1 MNVGAVRVLQAQ
13 LRAKGA
19 QPGAVDGRM
28 SAATRAAIARTLAR
42 LDPETESDWHG
53 WPVARQDMLCLQAL
67 CREAGLDAGKLDG
80 WWGPQ
85 TEFACS
91 QLGHLQADGQLPP
104 PWRDSYPVPAN
115 PHGWPLE
122 RQADLIARYGK
133 PGANLVP
140 LELPYPLRLAWD
152 TATQV
157 ARTQCNAVVRDSLH
171 RVLTRVRRHYG
182 LDGIAQLRLD
192 LYGGGFNMRDKRGGT
207 TLSTHAWGIAFDFDP
222 MHNKLQWGRD
232 RAAFASAGYDAWWR
246 AWEAEGWVS
255 LGRTRNYD
263 WMHVQAARV

>member
-157 ARTQCNAVVRDSLH
+157 ARWPSAASTLAQTPSSCACKRRTVAECLPSAFQLAIF
-171 RVLTRVRRHYG
+171 LPTRCSER
-182 LDGIAQLRLD
+182 ALR
-192 LYGGGFNMRDKRGGT
+192 
-207 TLSTHAWGIAFDFDP
+207 S
-222 MHNKLQWGRD
+222 
-232 RAAFASAGYDAWWR
+232 
-246 AWEAEGWVS
+246 
-255 LGRTRNYD
+255 
-263 WMHVQAARV
+263 